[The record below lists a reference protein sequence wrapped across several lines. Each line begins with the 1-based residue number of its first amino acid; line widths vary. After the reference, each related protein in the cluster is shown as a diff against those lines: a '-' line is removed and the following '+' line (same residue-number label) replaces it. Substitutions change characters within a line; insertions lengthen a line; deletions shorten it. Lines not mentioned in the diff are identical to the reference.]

1 MALMATALLVFA
13 RLGGLMFTMPV
24 ISMSGVPKHIPV
36 FLSMILCIL
45 VVPHVE
51 LAQADS
57 TIGLMA
63 LSMAGEILVGILMG
77 SVVAAIFGAAAMAA
91 DIMAMQM
98 GFAMAMLFNPLAKS
112 QQGAIAGLAAWCA
125 GLIFLGSGIH
135 LICIGVLVDSFQVI
149 PPGQVSNLLAGSQVL
164 MDAVAE
170 SISLSLKLAGP
181 VLILVWLVNVFVAVL
196 VKLAPK
202 MNIYFS
208 VGMIL
213 VNVAGLALFAI
224 GLPYFL
230 SVHEEA
236 VLDATSKMALVF
248 GGL

>member
-1 MALMATALLVFA
+1 M
-13 RLGGLMFTMPV
+13 MFTMPV
-24 ISMSGVPKHIPV
+24 ISMAGIPKHLAV
-36 FLSMILCIL
+36 YLSMVLAVL
-45 VVPHVE
+45 VVPHDH
-51 LAQADS
+51 LADPDL

-77 SVVAAIFGAAAMAA
+77 AVVGAIFGAISMAA

-98 GFAMAMLFNPLAKS
+98 GFAMAMLFNPLQKS

-125 GLIFLGSGIH
+125 GLVFLGSGLH
-135 LICIGVLVDSFQVI
+135 LICIGVLVDSFAVL
-149 PPGQVSNLLAGSQVL
+149 PPGEVSDLLAGSHVL
-164 MDAVAE
+164 MDSVAT
-170 SISLSLKLAGP
+170 SISLALKLSGP

-213 VNVAGLALFAI
+213 VNVAGMALFGVA
-224 GLPYFL
+224 LPYIL
-230 SVHEEA
+230 TVHEDA
-236 VLDATSKMALVF
+236 ILDATSKMALVI